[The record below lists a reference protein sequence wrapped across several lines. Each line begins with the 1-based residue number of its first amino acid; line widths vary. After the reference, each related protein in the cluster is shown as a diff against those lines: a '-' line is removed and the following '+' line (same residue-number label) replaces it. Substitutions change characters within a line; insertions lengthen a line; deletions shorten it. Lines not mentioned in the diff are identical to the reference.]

1 MPLPLV
7 PRPAAWLALAL
18 AVPLAAAAQTPTAPA
33 TSTLKALDVAVLA
46 GTCAN
51 CHGPQGQSTGGIPT
65 LRGQDG
71 SHLLQ
76 RMQAFKANRAADATI
91 MNRLMQGYDD
101 AQIQALAAWFS
112 QEVQP

>member
-1 MPLPLV
+1 MSPPLA

-18 AVPLAAAAQTPTAPA
+18 AAPLAAAAQTPTA
-33 TSTLKALDVAVLA
+33 TSTLKALDMAVLA

-51 CHGPQGQSTGGIPT
+51 CHGPQGLSTGGIPT